1 MSGPVELVRRV
12 ARGTGFS
19 DVRRIRAQVDLLEEA
34 IHENRRLDA
43 LLEAELRVLEQQ
55 VADVAQAFLDRR

>member
-1 MSGPVELVRRV
+1 MSGPVELVRRL

-19 DVRRIRAQVDLLEEA
+19 DVRRIGAQLDVLEEA
-34 IHENRRLDA
+34 IHENSRLDA
-43 LLEAELRVLEQQ
+43 LLAAELRVVEQQ